1 MFTPLFPSFVGSP
14 EAGILIK
21 SMVFGVSPISQ
32 SFTAVALTATHFVK
46 KTNSKEN

>member
-1 MFTPLFPSFVGSP
+1 MFTPLFPTCLGSP

-21 SMVFGVSPISQ
+21 TTVFDVSPFSQ